1 MSGLYSWKIIPL
13 WFNQIWTENIDK
25 GTLNNYDIAVVPSW
39 SEILLSQNFVNLKR
53 TPLVLLVSLIFA
65 RKSCISEWYGF

>member
-25 GTLNNYDIAVVPSW
+25 GTSNNYDIAVVPSW
-39 SEILLSQNFVNLKR
+39 SEILLSQNFINLKR

>member
-39 SEILLSQNFVNLKR
+39 SEILLSQNFINLKR

-65 RKSCISEWYGF
+65 RKSRISEWYGF

>member
-1 MSGLYSWKIIPL
+1 MSGLYSWKTIPL

-39 SEILLSQNFVNLKR
+39 SEILLSQNFINLKR